1 MYCKLLQTV
10 VQAASTTAA
19 APGPSMYCKLFS
31 THTHCCSELESADVR
46 TRPSCVPLIYIE
58 NCSHSYSGL
67 HTVQGAK
74 LDLRQL
80 LSVGYECNV
89 AAEDTFKSISSM
101 NQYRFITRQPVSI
114 A

>member
-1 MYCKLLQTV
+1 MCAADTLQTV
-10 VQAASTTAA
+10 
-19 APGPSMYCKLFS
+19 
-31 THTHCCSELESADVR
+31 
-46 TRPSCVPLIYIE
+46 
-58 NCSHSYSGL
+58 
-67 HTVQGAK
+67 HTVTVGCTVDSAK